1 LKRKLKKFLKRL
13 YKVIKKPEMRILPGQ
28 LAFFLVV
35 SIIPLVALIASIVS
49 NFSISVESLMSV
61 VDKTLPREIAIIVNE
76 VIGGKNAGF
85 NITIFYISAFL
96 LASNGPHSMI
106 IGANLLYKVESED
119 YISRRIK
126 AVLMTII
133 LVILIVFMLL
143 VPAYGDKIISL
154 IVTAIPQAQLQNIIQ
169 LTYGL
174 LKYPMSFLF
183 IYFCIKL
190 LYTMAPDKTI
200 KSVTT
205 TYGSIFT
212 TITWIL
218 STEIYSFYVETFNKY
233 NLLYGSIAN
242 LLILLMWVYLLSY
255 IFVIGMA
262 LNSSH
267 EQLEE
272 LKELNLKWQ
281 FVIFS
286 FF

>member
-272 LKELNLKWQ
+272 LKELNLK
-281 FVIFS
+281 
-286 FF
+286 